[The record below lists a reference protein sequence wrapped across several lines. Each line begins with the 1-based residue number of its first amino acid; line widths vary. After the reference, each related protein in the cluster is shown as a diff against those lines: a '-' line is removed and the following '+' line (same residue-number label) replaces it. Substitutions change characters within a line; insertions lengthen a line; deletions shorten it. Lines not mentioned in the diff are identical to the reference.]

1 MLVVLTA
8 WRVVA
13 YPQRVLEDLHVP
25 ARAFGFFTGVAGTN
39 VVAVCLIALR
49 ETVPVTCSPGGG
61 VDCYETL
68 RGGER
73 RQCQRPRG
81 GTSAVAPGD
90 VSADNSEDVRAGKPA
105 PRERGPHPR
114 RARRLRSCP

>member
-39 VVAVCLIALR
+39 VVAVCLIALG
-49 ETVPVTCSPGGG
+49 ETVPVTCSPGEGLTATRH
-61 VDCYETL
+61 C
-68 RGGER
+68 GEANGASASV
-73 RQCQRPRG
+73 PRG
-81 GTSAVAPGD
+81 HG
-90 VSADNSEDVRAGKPA
+90 
-105 PRERGPHPR
+105 R
-114 RARRLRSCP
+114 RRPW